1 VLFGPPGAGKGTQAE
16 RLRSDLGLQHI
27 STGDMLRQEVAE
39 GTELGVEARRHI
51 DAGRLVPDDVVI
63 AMIRGRLAGADG
75 FLLDGFP
82 RTIPQAEA
90 LGAMLAALDAPLDS
104 VVSLEVP
111 RDELVRRLTGR
122 WLCRKCGRPY
132 HEVSEPYDGGPCP
145 SGDGRCELYQ
155 RDDDRP
161 EAVATRLDVY
171 DRETRPLVDYYRA
184 QGILEEIDGT
194 GTTDEVHARIT
205 SALA

>member
-16 RLRSDLGLQHI
+16 RLRGELGLQHI

-39 GTELGVEARRHI
+39 GTELGVEARRNI
-51 DAGRLVPDDVVI
+51 DAGNLVPDDVVI

-90 LGAMLAALDAPLDS
+90 LEAMLEALDAPLDA
-104 VVSLEVP
+104 VVSLMVP
-111 RDELVRRLTGR
+111 RDELIRRLSGR
-122 WLCRKCGRPY
+122 WLCRKCGRAY

-145 SGDGRCELYQ
+145 SGGGQCELYQ

-161 EAVATRLDVY
+161 ETVAHRLDVY
-171 DRETRPLVDYYRA
+171 ERDTRPLAEHYRA
-184 QGILEEIDGT
+184 RSILKEIDGT

>member
-16 RLRSDLGLQHI
+16 RLRGELGLQHI

-39 GTELGVEARRHI
+39 GTELGVEARRNI
-51 DAGRLVPDDVVI
+51 DAGNLVPDDVVI
-63 AMIRGRLAGADG
+63 AMIRGRLAGTDG

-90 LGAMLAALDAPLDS
+90 LEAMLEALDAPLDA
-104 VVSLEVP
+104 VVSLMVP
-111 RDELVRRLTGR
+111 RDELIRRLSGR
-122 WLCRKCGRPY
+122 WLCRKCGRAY

-145 SGDGRCELYQ
+145 SGGGQCELYQ

-161 EAVATRLDVY
+161 ETVAHRLDVY
-171 DRETRPLVDYYRA
+171 ERDTRPLAEHYRA
-184 QGILEEIDGT
+184 RSILKEIDGT

>member
-16 RLRSDLGLQHI
+16 RLRGELGLQHI

-39 GTELGVEARRHI
+39 GTELGVEARRNI
-51 DAGRLVPDDVVI
+51 DAGNLVPDDVVI
-63 AMIRGRLAGADG
+63 AMIRGRLAGTDG

-90 LGAMLAALDAPLDS
+90 LDAMLEALDAPLDA
-104 VVSLEVP
+104 VVSLIVP
-111 RDELVRRLTGR
+111 RDELIRRLGGR
-122 WLCRKCGRPY
+122 WLCRKCGRAY

-145 SGDGRCELYQ
+145 SGDGQCELYQ

-161 EAVATRLDVY
+161 ETVAHRLDVY
-171 DRETRPLVDYYRA
+171 ERDTRPLAEHYRA
-184 QGILEEIDGT
+184 RSILKEIDGT

>member
-16 RLRSDLGLQHI
+16 RLRGELGLQHI

-39 GTELGVEARRHI
+39 GTELGVEARRNI
-51 DAGRLVPDDVVI
+51 DAGNLVPDDVVI
-63 AMIRGRLAGADG
+63 AMIRGRLAGTDG

-90 LGAMLAALDAPLDS
+90 LDAMLEALDAPLDA
-104 VVSLEVP
+104 VVSLIVP
-111 RDELVRRLTGR
+111 RDELIRRLGGR
-122 WLCRKCGRPY
+122 WLCRKCGRAY

-145 SGDGRCELYQ
+145 SGGGQCELYQ

-161 EAVATRLDVY
+161 ETVAHRLDVY
-171 DRETRPLVDYYRA
+171 ERDTRPLAEHYRA
-184 QGILEEIDGT
+184 RSILKEIDGT

>member
-1 VLFGPPGAGKGTQAE
+1 MLFGPPGAGKGTQAE
-16 RLRSDLGLQHI
+16 RLRGELGLQHI

-39 GTELGVEARRHI
+39 GTELGVEARRNI
-51 DAGRLVPDDVVI
+51 DAGNLVPDDVVI

-90 LGAMLAALDAPLDS
+90 LEAMLEALDAPLDA
-104 VVSLEVP
+104 VVSLMVP
-111 RDELVRRLTGR
+111 RDELIRRLSGR
-122 WLCRKCGRPY
+122 WLCRKCGRAY

-145 SGDGRCELYQ
+145 SGGGQCELYQ

-161 EAVATRLDVY
+161 ETVAHRLDVY
-171 DRETRPLVDYYRA
+171 ERDTRPLAEHYRA
-184 QGILEEIDGT
+184 RSILKEIDGT

>member
-1 VLFGPPGAGKGTQAE
+1 MLFGPPGAGKGTQAE
-16 RLRSDLGLQHI
+16 RLRGELGLQHI

-39 GTELGVEARRHI
+39 GTELGVEARRNI
-51 DAGRLVPDDVVI
+51 DAGNLVPDDVVI
-63 AMIRGRLAGADG
+63 AMIRGRLAGTDG

-90 LGAMLAALDAPLDS
+90 LEALLEALDAPLDA
-104 VVSLEVP
+104 VVSLMVP
-111 RDELVRRLTGR
+111 RDELIRRLSGR
-122 WLCRKCGRPY
+122 WLCRKCGRAY
-132 HEVSEPYDGGPCP
+132 HEVSEPYDDGPCP
-145 SGDGRCELYQ
+145 SGGGQCELYQ

-161 EAVATRLDVY
+161 ETVAHRLDVY
-171 DRETRPLVDYYRA
+171 ERDTRPLAEHYRA
-184 QGILEEIDGT
+184 RSILKEIDGT